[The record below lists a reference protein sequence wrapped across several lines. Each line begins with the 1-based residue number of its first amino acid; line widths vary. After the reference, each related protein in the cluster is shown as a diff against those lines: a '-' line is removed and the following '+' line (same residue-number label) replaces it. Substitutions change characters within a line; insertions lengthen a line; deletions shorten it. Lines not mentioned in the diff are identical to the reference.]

1 MSIKIKKLIGNG
13 SYCALPF
20 VHHYLNLDGH
30 RYLCCYSDIKLTSV
44 AHLNDVQ
51 NKIINGEKVEHCS
64 KCYNWESQGSIS
76 PRIKETIGLLKNN
89 RITSALEDSAI
100 DTSKST
106 VLSYDIRFN
115 NRCNLACIGCNP
127 KDSSLWARQT
137 KTVVNINQHND
148 LDFDQVSSSEKIYFA
163 GGEPLINEKVYQ
175 LLKIISQKE
184 HQPEIVINS
193 NIASI
198 KPKFYNLFEKIKKLS
213 ITVSFDGAGTV
224 NEYHRWPLQWDKFL
238 NNLISINQV
247 GIHVSWNTVLD
258 SVSVWGLKSML
269 DMELLTQ
276 DWNIRVL
283 QGPPQLRL
291 RNLNQSLKKSAC
303 EQIESLKNSKFYQ
316 SDPVFRTRIE
326 LALNE
331 LNYAGNPEEL
341 AETIKNL
348 DQQRKLNHQTYLGVN
363 LT

>member
-1 MSIKIKKLIGNG
+1 MSIKIKKLISNG

-20 VHHYLNLDGH
+20 VHHYLNLDGY

-44 AHLNDVQ
+44 DDLKNIQ
-51 NKIINGEKVEHCS
+51 NKIINGEKVETCS
-64 KCYNWESQGSIS
+64 RCYNWENQGSVS

-89 RITSALEDSAI
+89 RISSILEKSI
-100 DTSKST
+100 DDLTQAT
-106 VLSYDIRFN
+106 VLSYDIRFS

-137 KTVVNINQHND
+137 KTVIEINQHDN
-148 LDFDQVSSSEKIYFA
+148 LDFEQVSSSEKIYFA
-163 GGEPLINEKVYQ
+163 GGEPLINDKVYR
-175 LLKIISQKE
+175 LLSMIGDNDY
-184 HQPEIVINS
+184 QPEIVINS

-198 KPKFYNLFEKIKKLS
+198 KPKFYDVFKKIKKLS
-213 ITVSFDGAGTV
+213 ITVSFDGAGSI
-224 NEYHRWPLQWDKFL
+224 NEYHRWPLQWNKFL
-238 NNLISINQV
+238 DNLTAINQM

-258 SVSVWGLKSML
+258 SVSVWGVKSML
-269 DMELLTQ
+269 TLESLTQ

-283 QGPPQLRL
+283 QGPPHLRL
-291 RNLNQSLKKSAC
+291 RNLNQSLKASAHD
-303 EQIESLKNSKFYQ
+303 QIEFLKNSKFYQ

-331 LNYAGNPEEL
+331 LNQPGNPEDL
-341 AETIKNL
+341 ADIIRNL
-348 DQQRKLNHQTYLGVN
+348 DYQRKLNHQIYLGVN